1 MSLFEIF
8 GALLFAFMLAM
19 MCLLFGVLLF
29 ELGEHGVEE
38 SFKRW
43 KKIFKK

>member
-19 MCLLFGVLLF
+19 MCVLFGGLFFELF
-29 ELGEHGVEE
+29 ENGIEE

-43 KKIFKK
+43 KRIFKK